1 MLVSRRCHGECY
13 RAGNLSVTGVSE
25 AACHELA
32 REAGAGRSGA
42 AGCESPGP
50 AQPSRTIDSW
60 ELALESGGPGPVTS
74 QRGNQAVGSTSV
86 GGRHSHRREN
96 GGSHLTQR
104 AVNNN
109 HQGHRVQFAQLR
121 IC

>member
-1 MLVSRRCHGECY
+1 MSLPGIIELMQSQHNWAVMTSVTLSRNVTCWVSRWCHGECY

-42 AGCESPGP
+42 AGCESP

-60 ELALESGGPGPVTS
+60 ELALRAEGPG
-74 QRGNQAVGSTSV
+74 Q
-86 GGRHSHRREN
+86 
-96 GGSHLTQR
+96 
-104 AVNNN
+104 
-109 HQGHRVQFAQLR
+109 
-121 IC
+121 